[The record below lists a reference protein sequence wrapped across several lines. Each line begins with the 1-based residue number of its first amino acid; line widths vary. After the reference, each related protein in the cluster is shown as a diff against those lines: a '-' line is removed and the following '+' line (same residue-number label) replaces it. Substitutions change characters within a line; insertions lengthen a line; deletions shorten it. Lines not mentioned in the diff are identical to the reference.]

1 MKDFTKEPDFNN
13 SDKVKFVSDQIC
25 LAEYATLPNSSLT
38 LAWFEGG
45 GQVYI
50 GRPFLAGQNLHR
62 VTNPLFDWATTK
74 DEFLDIVYRF
84 AAGGE

>member
-1 MKDFTKEPDFNN
+1 MKDFTKEKDYND
-13 SDKVKFVSDQIC
+13 SDKLRFLSDQIC

-50 GRPFLAGQNLHR
+50 GRPFLAGQSLHR

-74 DEFLDIVYRF
+74 KEFRDLAQRF